1 MMPCI
6 VFVVAYVRIFF
17 AVRGLLKVR
26 QMAPRAPTTARAHEP
41 SHGAEVENTGR
52 NDAAVDGQPGPTRH
66 WSPISVLAGLDVE
79 QHRVL
84 CQSPELGL
92 GLVLGLEALASFNIT
107 GATVVR

>member
-26 QMAPRAPTTARAHEP
+26 QRAPTTARAHEP

-92 GLVLGLEALASFNIT
+92 VLGLGLEALASFNIT